1 MFFRRPGGPAVV
13 SWAVCHRHWR
23 GGGAVAAR
31 WPSVPPSP
39 HPYAAVAAAPTP
51 LPLATPATPCACAS
65 AKAGCAERQYTIEQ
79 LRLAA
84 HSILSAA
91 KSGKPLAAATA
102 ARQQG
107 AASMRLTL
115 TRLMEQV
122 WELDGPGPD
131 PAGFGLDKWLVR
143 SDYVNAYEFAKK
155 GNDNFTA
162 RRIFSEQD
170 SGMGLDFITVRD
182 IMNMFIAKEDL
193 KDPFSGHLYKPTLTF
208 VRKWA
213 KRVGVKVY
221 KTSSISK
228 DRAVKATVE
237 IRDDWFGLVE
247 TYVRELHARGL
258 IENVVPLPSMLVT
271 ARGPGG
277 RPGARG
283 NDSYARYRSDLAL
296 RN

>member
-1 MFFRRPGGPAVV
+1 LLCLLRINKTSRKSAMPLFDCTFLMASGMVAVPSSGAQADPRWSAGLFATDTGAGP
-13 SWAVCHRHWR
+13 
-23 GGGAVAAR
+23 AR

-39 HPYAAVAAAPTP
+39 HPYAAGAAAPTP

-107 AASMRLTL
+107 APSMRLTL
-115 TRLMEQV
+115 TRLMDQV

-131 PAGFGLDKWLVR
+131 QAGFGLDKWLVR

-155 GNDNFTA
+155 GNDDFTA
-162 RRIFSEQD
+162 RRIFSDQD
-170 SGMGLDFITVRD
+170 EALIKEGCDLAAASGMGLDFITVRD

-193 KDPFSGHLYKPTLTF
+193 KDPPSSLHSWRTT
-208 VRKWA
+208 VMRKSRGCACSTGW
-213 KRVGVKVY
+213 RG
-221 KTSSISK
+221 
-228 DRAVKATVE
+228 RWGAVA
-237 IRDDWFGLVE
+237 
-247 TYVRELHARGL
+247 A
-258 IENVVPLPSMLVT
+258 
-271 ARGPGG
+271 
-277 RPGARG
+277 
-283 NDSYARYRSDLAL
+283 
-296 RN
+296 